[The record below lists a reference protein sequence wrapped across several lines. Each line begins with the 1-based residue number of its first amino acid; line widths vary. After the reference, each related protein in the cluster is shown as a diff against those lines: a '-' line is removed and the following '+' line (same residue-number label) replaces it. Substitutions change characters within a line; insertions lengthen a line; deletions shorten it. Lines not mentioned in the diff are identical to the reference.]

1 MFRFI
6 VASRM
11 FGGLE
16 SEYSEAEGQDLW
28 INCSRQLL
36 ATHVNSQSINS
47 DLWLRE
53 HLGPGWSNIFKF
65 HFSVEYFM

>member
-28 INCSRQLL
+28 IAADN
-36 ATHVNSQSINS
+36 
-47 DLWLRE
+47 
-53 HLGPGWSNIFKF
+53 
-65 HFSVEYFM
+65 Y